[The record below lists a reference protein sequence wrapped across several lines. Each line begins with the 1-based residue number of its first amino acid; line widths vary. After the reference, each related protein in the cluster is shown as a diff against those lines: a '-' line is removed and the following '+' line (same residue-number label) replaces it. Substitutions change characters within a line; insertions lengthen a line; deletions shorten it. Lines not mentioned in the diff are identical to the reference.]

1 MGFSDLD
8 PVEQDMGL
16 RCEDMGPDELV
27 TYIKTFQEAYGRHLA
42 VDGMIERSVFKGMK
56 RIYGDKT
63 AGLIVKWV
71 FYKYKGLYQG
81 DVVTFTKFAK
91 GRKWWVDQMHQEMQ
105 AAQRKDDVK
114 TASRV
119 GVGTKRLSDL

>member
-1 MGFSDLD
+1 MAFRDQD
-8 PVEQDMGL
+8 PVEQVMGL

-56 RIYGDKT
+56 RIYGEQT

-71 FYKYKGLYQG
+71 FYKYKGVYQG

-91 GRKWWVDQMHQEMQ
+91 GRKWWVDMMHQEMQ
-105 AAQRKDDVK
+105 AAQAKETPR

-119 GVGTKRLSDL
+119 GVGSKRLSDL